1 MWLYRL
7 YEFLFDR
14 WTVSILEEIVE
25 DWGYIPAGVYKCE
38 QIPSIIV
45 KYKRTR
51 VKYKLTHKF
60 NGSEKIKIKY
70 LN

>member
-1 MWLYRL
+1 MWLYRI

-14 WTVSILEEIVE
+14 WTVSILEEGEERVYAGYDELYGFHLYE
-25 DWGYIPAGVYKCE
+25 D
-38 QIPSIIV
+38 V
-45 KYKRTR
+45 KFIR
-51 VKYKLTHKF
+51 YKLTHKF